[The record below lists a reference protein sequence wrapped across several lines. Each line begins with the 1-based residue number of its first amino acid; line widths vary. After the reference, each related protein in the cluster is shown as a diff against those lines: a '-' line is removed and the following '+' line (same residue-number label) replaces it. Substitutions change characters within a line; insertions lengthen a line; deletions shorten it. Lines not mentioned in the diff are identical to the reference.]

1 MKKIRLFINDA
12 LKAMGIGFAISL
24 IILSI
29 SWAICFIV
37 YKGNT
42 FLVFNGV
49 KNSLYYIGIL
59 ILFLSAAFFIQR
71 DATRPLNYE
80 DEWKKHFKV
89 LNLGFVILFIGIAIN
104 VAGMVIQNIIEK

>member
-1 MKKIRLFINDA
+1 MSKIRSFIKDA
-12 LKAMGIGFAISL
+12 LKAMGIGFILSL

-29 SWAICFIV
+29 SWVICFIM
-37 YKGNT
+37 YGGNT

-49 KNSLYYIGIL
+49 KNSLYYIGI
-59 ILFLSAAFFIQR
+59 ITLFLSAAFFIQR

-104 VAGMVIQNIIEK
+104 VAGMIVQNIIEK

>member
-1 MKKIRLFINDA
+1 MSKIRLFIKDA
-12 LKAMGIGFAISL
+12 LKAMGIGLVLSL

-29 SWAICFIV
+29 SWAICFIM
-37 YKGNT
+37 YRGNT

-59 ILFLSAAFFIQR
+59 ILFLSAAFFVQR

-89 LNLGFVILFIGIAIN
+89 LNLGLVILFIGIAIN
-104 VAGMVIQNIIEK
+104 IVGMVIQNLIEK